1 MRLAL
6 KIGYDGTRF
15 SGSQVQPSVR
25 TVHGELASALREMG
39 HDDPE
44 IRWAGR
50 TDAGVSAA
58 GNVAV
63 FDTPLAPASLLP
75 GLSFRMKDA
84 WAWAS
89 AEVAREFEPRH
100 ATRRRYRYFLRTATP
115 AEQLAD
121 AMRLFVGTHDF
132 TGFCKLEPDVEPVRT
147 VLSTNATRDGPYV
160 ILDVVGGSFLWNQ
173 VRRMVSAAERVADGR
188 VPAKQVEEILAR
200 GTPADL
206 GTAPPEP
213 LVLLDVE
220 YAGILFHH
228 GGGRVFE
235 RLEQALA
242 SARLHETM
250 LRTLRGG

>member
-1 MRLAL
+1 M
-6 KIGYDGTRF
+6 KVGYDGTRF

-25 TVHGELASALREMG
+25 TVHGELARTLRELG
-39 HDDPE
+39 HPDPE

-63 FDTPLAPASLLP
+63 FDTPLAPSSLLP
-75 GLSFRMKDA
+75 GLSFGMKDA
-84 WAWAS
+84 WAWAW
-89 AEVAREFEPRH
+89 AEVPPEFEPRH
-100 ATRRRYRYFLRTATP
+100 ATRRRYRYFLRTETP

-132 TGFCKLEPDVEPVRT
+132 TGFCKLEPDVDPVRT
-147 VLSTNATRDGPYV
+147 VTGVNATRDGPYV

-173 VRRMVSAAERVADGR
+173 VRRMVAAAERVAEGR
-188 VPAKQVEEILAR
+188 SPAKHVEEILAS
-200 GTPADL
+200 GAPADL
-206 GTAPPEP
+206 GTAPAEP

-220 YAGILFHH
+220 YAGVSFQHA
-228 GGGRVFE
+228 GGRVFE
-235 RLEQALA
+235 RLENALA